1 MNILIDSSVWI
12 DYFKGGDNSQV
23 LNTFIDENLLCTNY
37 LILSELLPVL
47 KQKKQAKLINL
58 LRKINRI
65 PLRIDWENVIN
76 YQSICLSNGINKVGI
91 PDLIIV
97 DNVIENDLVLYSF
110 DKHFQLIQ
118 KNIEFKTFLP

>member
-1 MNILIDSSVWI
+1 LNILIDSSVWI

-65 PLRIDWENVIN
+65 PLRIDWENIIN

-97 DNVIENDLVLYSF
+97 DNAIENDLVLYSF
-110 DKHFQLIQ
+110 NKHFQLIQ

>member
-23 LNTFIDENLLCTNY
+23 LNTLIDENLLCTNY

-65 PLRIDWENVIN
+65 PLRIDWENILN
-76 YQSICLSNGINKVGI
+76 YQSISLSNGINNVGI

>member
-12 DYFKGGDNSQV
+12 DYFKGWDNSQV

-65 PLRIDWENVIN
+65 PLRIDWENIIN
-76 YQSICLSNGINKVGI
+76 YQSIFLSNGINKVGI

-97 DNVIENDLVLYSF
+97 DNAIENDLVLYSF
-110 DKHFQLIQ
+110 NKHFQLIQ